1 MYVKEE
7 IMLIYKKLWEL
18 LKERNMKRTDL
29 LKIMS
34 SSTLAKLG
42 KNEKVSLDVIESICE
57 YLDCQPGEIVEY
69 ISDKQLETTK
79 QQLEEMNQMLKLAEK
94 MYPGLL
100 NKIGEQLDK
109 DSEAYKNFQKGDYFG
124 SSIIS
129 DALDK
134 KDPAE

>member
-1 MYVKEE
+1 M
-7 IMLIYKKLWEL
+7 
-18 LKERNMKRTDL
+18 
-29 LKIMS
+29 
-34 SSTLAKLG
+34 
-42 KNEKVSLDVIESICE
+42 IESICE

>member
-1 MYVKEE
+1 
-7 IMLIYKKLWEL
+7 MLIYKKLWEL

-109 DSEAYKNFQKGDYFG
+109 DNEAYKNFQKGDYFG